1 MAFDSLSEKLQNVF
15 KNLRSKGRLTE
26 DDVNQVVPDL
36 GLFLRTRLGG
46 ADIHALVH
54 LVGIGV
60 DDFRLL
66 ALGLQRLGNG
76 DAKPRLA
83 GRSGTDDGHDLT
95 GFGLAFSGGRH
106 RFAPL
111 PDSDRR

>member
-1 MAFDSLSEKLQNVF
+1 MMDAAD
-15 KNLRSKGRLTE
+15 
-26 DDVNQVVPDL
+26 
-36 GLFLRTRLGG
+36 RLGEKDPRVR
-46 ADIHALVH
+46 AALA
-54 LVGIGV
+54 LRGINYATITVSAAGM
-60 DDFRLL
+60 D

-76 DAKPRLA
+76 DAKSRLA